1 MFNSV
6 FMTKPVVYFL
16 LCCGVNISHAEA
28 TLPSGTGLFPQEQIQ
43 VGSNLYLNACTGNPS
58 VYANQP
64 LLIGSA
70 VVETP
75 NHVEE
80 MKSSKYGRPF
90 KAVATASI
98 KGGLEAKLSNFRDLT
113 LLDDSDIN
121 FYSRRVTGASSLYQ
135 LKDSSSTLGI
145 GVGWHNK
152 CPDFYRWLDFTVLRL
167 VIPYQNEQGE
177 MTTFQYVAQG
187 IANSHFGIADF
198 SEGIVI
204 AEMGQVGA
212 GASAYYYHL
221 PSFKAYNAD
230 TQQFTELD
238 SIRKLKEHGVD
249 LKKGNVLFQ
258 FFWLARNHQTDALRE
273 LLDSSLSEVVN
284 SLQREGEGLNAYLC
298 DIEDNATISTE
309 YLIQHCILPHLD
321 HPQKFMSDLY
331 N

>member
-1 MFNSV
+1 M
-6 FMTKPVVYFL
+6 KP
-16 LCCGVNISHAEA
+16 SE
-28 TLPSGTGLFPQEQIQ
+28 
-43 VGSNLYLNACTGNPS
+43 
-58 VYANQP
+58 
-64 LLIGSA
+64 
-70 VVETP
+70 
-75 NHVEE
+75 
-80 MKSSKYGRPF
+80 YGRPF
-90 KAVATASI
+90 KALATASI
-98 KGGLEAKLSNFRDLT
+98 KSGVEATLSNFRNLT
-113 LLDDSDIN
+113 LLDDRGIN

-135 LKDSSSTLGI
+135 LKDNSSTLGV

-167 VIPYQNEQGE
+167 VLPYQNEQGE
-177 MTTFQYVAQG
+177 MITFQYVAQG

-230 TQQFTELD
+230 TQKFTELD
-238 SIRKLKEHGVD
+238 SIRKLKGHGVD

-284 SLQREGEGLNAYLC
+284 SLQREGESSNSYLC
-298 DIEDNATISTE
+298 DYENDIMDSTKQ
-309 YLIQHCILPHLD
+309 LLQTCILPHLSYPK
-321 HPQKFMSDLY
+321 HFLSDLY
-331 N
+331 Q

>member
-1 MFNSV
+1 LKKIGIYKLV
-6 FMTKPVVYFL
+6 TCFL
-16 LCCGVNISHAEA
+16 LCCGVNVSHAEA
-28 TLPSGTGLFPQEQIQ
+28 TLPSGTGLFPQEQIK

-64 LLIGSA
+64 LLIGPA
-70 VVETP
+70 IIEAP
-75 NHVEE
+75 NLIEE
-80 MKSSKYGRPF
+80 MKPSRYGRPF
-90 KAVATASI
+90 KALATASI
-98 KGGLEAKLSNFRDLT
+98 KGGVAATLSNFRDLT
-113 LLDDSDIN
+113 LLDDRGIK

-135 LKDSSSTLGI
+135 LKDSSSTLGV

-152 CPDFYRWLDFTVLRL
+152 CPNSYRWLDFTVLRL
-167 VIPYQNEQGE
+167 VIPYRNAQGE

-187 IANSHFGIADF
+187 LSNSHFGIDDF

-221 PSFKAYNAD
+221 PSFKAYNTD
-230 TQQFTELD
+230 TQKFTELN
-238 SIRKLKEHGVD
+238 SIKKLKEHGVD
-249 LKKGNVLFQ
+249 LGKGNVLFQ

-284 SLQREGEGLNAYLC
+284 SLQREGESSNTYVC

>member
-1 MFNSV
+1 MKKV
-6 FMTKPVVYFL
+6 GIYKLVTCFL
-16 LCCGVNISHAEA
+16 LCCGVNVSHAEA

-43 VGSNLYLNACTGNPS
+43 VDSNLYLNACTGNPS

-80 MKSSKYGRPF
+80 MKTSKYGRPF
-90 KAVATASI
+90 KTVATASI
-98 KGGLEAKLSNFRDLT
+98 KGGVEATLSNFRDLT
-113 LLDDSDIN
+113 LLDDSGIN
-121 FYSRRVTGASSLYQ
+121 FYSRRITGASSLYQ
-135 LKDSSSTLGI
+135 LKDGSSSLGV
-145 GVGWHNK
+145 GVGWHNQ

-167 VIPYQNEQGE
+167 VIPYQDEQGE

-198 SEGIVI
+198 SGGIVI

-221 PSFKAYNAD
+221 PSFKAYNSD
-230 TQQFTELD
+230 TQKFTELD

>member
-1 MFNSV
+1 MKKV
-6 FMTKPVVYFL
+6 GIYKLVTCFL
-16 LCCGVNISHAEA
+16 LCCAVNISPAGA
-28 TLPSGTGLFPQEQIQ
+28 TLPSGTGLFPQEQIK
-43 VGSNLYLNACTGNPS
+43 VGSYLYLNACTGNPS

-64 LLIGSA
+64 LLVGSA

-80 MKSSKYGRPF
+80 MKPSEYGRPF

-98 KGGLEAKLSNFRDLT
+98 KGGVEATLSNFRDLT
-113 LLDDSDIN
+113 LLDDSGIN

-135 LKDSSSTLGI
+135 LKDGSSTLGV

-152 CPDFYRWLDFTVLRL
+152 CPDLYRWLDFTVLRI
-167 VIPYQNEQGE
+167 VIPYRNAQGE
-177 MTTFQYVAQG
+177 MTKFQYVAQG

-221 PSFKAYNAD
+221 PSFKAYNTD
-230 TQQFTELD
+230 TQKFTELD
-238 SIRKLKEHGVD
+238 SFSKLKEHGVD

-258 FFWLARNHQTDALRE
+258 FFWLARNHQPLALRE
-273 LLDSSLSEVVN
+273 LLESSLSEVVN
-284 SLQREGEGLNAYLC
+284 SLQGKTENSNTYLC
-298 DIEDNATISTE
+298 DFKDSLNDSTE
-309 YLIQHCILPHLD
+309 QLTQRCILPHLKR
-321 HPQKFMSDLY
+321 PQIFLSDLY
-331 N
+331 H